1 MVPTTPSAPLPA
13 PPPVPAPAGPGTVP
27 VGPAAAFVVVWSSG
41 YILGPAAVDAAGP
54 LTVLAYRFVLA
65 ALLAGT
71 LARWLRGPLHV
82 ARPVLLRVAGVGL
95 MMNAV
100 QFGLMYLA
108 FDAGLG
114 PTLGAL
120 LHSLSPV
127 LTVLLAGVLLEE
139 RVGAVQVVGFVLG
152 VAGVLVV
159 LGPDVEG
166 AGGPLGL
173 GLGVVATLALS
184 LGTLGQR
191 WLGGTERGLDPLW
204 SLALQLAVSAPP
216 MFVLALVLEGP
227 WPVVDVSQ
235 AVLTV
240 VLLAVVNSVLGL
252 FLLGAVVRR
261 GGAGASSSVF
271 FLSPPVTAVMAW
283 VAFGDVLGPRQLAG
297 LLLASLGVAIALRG
311 GLTSR
316 S

>member
-1 MVPTTPSAPLPA
+1 MPTSEEDPDPDPQVPLLPA
-13 PPPVPAPAGPGTVP
+13 AG
-27 VGPAAAFVVVWSSG
+27 FVLVWSSG
-41 YILGPAAVDAAGP
+41 YILGPAAVAAAGP
-54 LTVLAYRFVLA
+54 LSVLAWRFVLA
-65 ALLAGT
+65 GVLAAA
-71 LARWLRGPLHV
+71 LARWLRGPLRV
-82 ARPVLLRVAGVGL
+82 TRPVLARVVAVGL
-95 MMNAV
+95 MMNAL

-127 LTVLLAGVLLEE
+127 LTVLLAGLVLGE
-139 RVGAVQVVGFVLG
+139 RVGLVQVAGFAIG
-152 VAGVLVV
+152 VAGVVVV

-166 AGGPLGL
+166 AGGALGL
-173 GLGVVATLALS
+173 GLGVAATLALS

-191 WLGGTERGLDPLW
+191 WLGGVERGLDPLW

-216 MFVLALVLEGP
+216 MLLLGLLLEGP
-227 WPVVDVSQ
+227 WPVTDTGQ

-240 VLLAVVNSVLGL
+240 ALLAVVNSVLGL

-261 GGAGASSSVF
+261 GGAGAASSVF

-283 VAFGDVLGPRQLAG
+283 IAFGDVLGARGLAG
-297 LLLASLGVAIALRG
+297 LALASVGVAVAVRG
-311 GLTSR
+311 GLPSR
-316 S
+316 R

>member
-1 MVPTTPSAPLPA
+1 MPSTPR
-13 PPPVPAPAGPGTVP
+13 PAPAPAPAPSSVP
-27 VGPAAAFVVVWSSG
+27 LGPAGAFVLVWSSG
-41 YILGPAAVDAAGP
+41 YILGPAAVAAASP
-54 LTVLAYRFVLA
+54 LSVLAYRFVLA
-65 ALLAGT
+65 ALLAGV

-82 ARPVLLRVAGVGL
+82 TRPVLVRVVAVGL

-127 LTVLLAGVLLEE
+127 LTVLLAGALLGE
-139 RVGAVQVVGFVLG
+139 RVGLVRVLGFVLG

-166 AGGPLGL
+166 AGGALGL

-191 WLGGTERGLDPLW
+191 WLGGAERGLDPLW
-204 SLALQLAVSAPP
+204 SLTLQLAVSAPP
-216 MFVLALVLEGP
+216 MLLLGLTLEGP
-227 WPVVDVSQ
+227 WPVQDVPQ
-235 AVLTV
+235 AVLTT
-240 VLLAVVNSVLGL
+240 VLLAAVNSVLGL

-283 VAFGDVLGPRQLAG
+283 VVFDDVLGPRQLLG
-297 LLLASLGVAIALRG
+297 LLLASAGVAIALRG
-311 GLTSR
+311 GLAAR

>member
-1 MVPTTPSAPLPA
+1 MVRTTPPPDPA
-13 PPPVPAPAGPGTVP
+13 TPAGTGSVP
-27 VGPAAAFVVVWSSG
+27 VGPAAAFVLVWSSG
-41 YILGPAAVDAAGP
+41 YILGPASVEAAGP
-54 LTVLAYRFVLA
+54 LSVLAYRFLLA
-65 ALLAGT
+65 ALLAGI
-71 LARWLRGPLHV
+71 LARWLRGPLR
-82 ARPVLLRVAGVGL
+82 ATRPVLLRVAAVGL
-95 MMNAV
+95 MMNAL

-108 FDAGLG
+108 FDAGLA

-127 LTVLLAGVLLEE
+127 LTVLLAGVLLGE
-139 RVGAVQVVGFVLG
+139 RVGVVQVLGFVLG

-173 GLGVVATLALS
+173 GLGVAATLALS

-191 WLGGTERGLDPLW
+191 WLGGVERGLDPLW
-204 SLALQLAVSAPP
+204 SLTLQLAISAPP
-216 MFVLALVLEGP
+216 MLVLGLALEGP
-227 WPVVDVSQ
+227 WPVADLPQ
-235 AVLTV
+235 AVVTV
-240 VLLAVVNSVLGL
+240 VLLAAVNSVLGL

-283 VAFGDVLGPRQLAG
+283 VVFGDVLGPRQLSG
-297 LLLASLGVAIALRG
+297 LLLASIGVGIALRG